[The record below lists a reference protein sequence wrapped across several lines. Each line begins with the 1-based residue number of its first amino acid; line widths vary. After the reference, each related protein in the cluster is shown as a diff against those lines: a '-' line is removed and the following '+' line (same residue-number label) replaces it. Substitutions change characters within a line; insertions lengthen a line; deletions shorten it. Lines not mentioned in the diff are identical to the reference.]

1 MEVREIIRN
10 TLKLILSLDVNTNLI
25 NFIGNGMV
33 GSGFLTEIR
42 IETLNRPETSVH
54 QHHQHQQHNRLN
66 MLTLWMSG
74 QQRVGRLG
82 EVRTGRVCCHSR
94 VGRVTNWDIPHTF
107 SSLREREHPGSQ
119 QSQSAIKSDK
129 ILPVQTTIYRVI
141 CSNKYNMVTE
151 GPETLGLLLLHCCY
165 DLCWQR
171 WRGQDWR

>member
-1 MEVREIIRN
+1 MKCGPSNLPCLLIEPGYRQAGNDKSPVSLFDCGGELKVEIREIIRN

-66 MLTLWMSG
+66 MLTLWLSG

-94 VGRVTNWDIPHTF
+94 VARVTN
-107 SSLREREHPGSQ
+107 
-119 QSQSAIKSDK
+119 
-129 ILPVQTTIYRVI
+129 
-141 CSNKYNMVTE
+141 
-151 GPETLGLLLLHCCY
+151 
-165 DLCWQR
+165 
-171 WRGQDWR
+171 

>member
-1 MEVREIIRN
+1 MWSSKPSIEHTPVISRVQLVYLIVKESSKEEIREIIRN

-42 IETLNRPETSVH
+42 IETLNRPETSLH

-66 MLTLWMSG
+66 MLTLWLSG

-94 VGRVTNWDIPHTF
+94 VARVTN
-107 SSLREREHPGSQ
+107 
-119 QSQSAIKSDK
+119 
-129 ILPVQTTIYRVI
+129 
-141 CSNKYNMVTE
+141 
-151 GPETLGLLLLHCCY
+151 
-165 DLCWQR
+165 
-171 WRGQDWR
+171 